1 LLNKK
6 NDLILRMINNVM
18 KYLFSFY
25 ILLFIGSSSLFA
37 NNQDCIV
44 DLSPKEK
51 DSSSIVNSSFFLN
64 FQTVHSTLD
73 KENVRIRA
81 SDNELVEEELISKK
95 RELVSSAFFSSVLY
109 AEQLGYLC
117 SNIKKRN
124 LHNKFFVNNL
134 SHKVNIVFC
143 VFII

>member
-1 LLNKK
+1 MNK
-6 NDLILRMINNVM
+6 NIM

-37 NNQDCIV
+37 NNQDCNNVLNPI
-44 DLSPKEK
+44 EK
-51 DSSSIVNSSFFLN
+51 DSSALTNSSFFLN
-64 FQTVHSTLD
+64 AQTVHSTIE

-81 SDNELVEEELISKK
+81 TDNELIEEESISKK

-117 SNIKKRN
+117 NNIKKRN

-134 SHKVNIVFC
+134 SHKVYIVFC

>member
-1 LLNKK
+1 MIK
-6 NDLILRMINNVM
+6 NAM

-25 ILLFIGSSSLFA
+25 IILFIGSSSLFA
-37 NNQDCIV
+37 NNQDCNNVLNPI
-44 DLSPKEK
+44 EK
-51 DSSSIVNSSFFLN
+51 DSSAIINSSFFLN
-64 FQTVHSTLD
+64 VQTVHSTLE
-73 KENVRIRA
+73 KENVIIRA
-81 SDNELVEEELISKK
+81 TDNELLEEESISKK
-95 RELVSSAFFSSVLY
+95 RELISSTFFSSVLY

>member
-1 LLNKK
+1 MIK
-6 NDLILRMINNVM
+6 NAM

-37 NNQDCIV
+37 NNQDCNNVLNPI
-44 DLSPKEK
+44 EK
-51 DSSSIVNSSFFLN
+51 DFSAITNSRFFLN
-64 FQTVHSTLD
+64 VQTVHSTLE

-81 SDNELVEEELISKK
+81 TDNELVEEESISKK

>member
-1 LLNKK
+1 
-6 NDLILRMINNVM
+6 MIMNAM

-37 NNQDCIV
+37 NNQDCNNVLNPI
-44 DLSPKEK
+44 EK
-51 DSSSIVNSSFFLN
+51 DFSAITNSRFFLN
-64 FQTVHSTLD
+64 VQTVHSTLE

-81 SDNELVEEELISKK
+81 TDNELVEEESISKK